1 MLKYMKYHLKTK
13 NDYLK
18 TQIKHSLYIPLES
31 CNNKNSSPRYVNSCM
46 SQKMPLSSSAKILPR
61 KKRAAMTQVTS

>member
-1 MLKYMKYHLKTK
+1 MLKYAKYRLKTE

-18 TQIKHSLYIPLES
+18 TQTKHSLYIPFES

-46 SQKMPLSSSAKILPR
+46 HRKCLSPALQKYSQER
-61 KKRAAMTQVTS
+61 KEQQ